1 MTHSSE
7 DEQPIE
13 QIVGEELEQLEQLFA
28 EQTHPDALELFDRA
42 SLKELV
48 AQHETPFMVLD
59 LEEVEYQYKAL
70 QAALPGV
77 KLFYAVKSLSH
88 PSLIKRLKSLGSQFD
103 LATTGEVD
111 LVKGLGVAGDA
122 CIHTHPI
129 KKDKE
134 IKSALAFG
142 CHRFVVDNPAEVLKF
157 IPYKDQVELLV
168 RVSFRS
174 QDAVVDLSRK
184 FGCALEELPGLVN
197 LAIEN
202 ELTVSG
208 LSFHVGSQSLSPMAQ
223 VNAVTASINAMNEM
237 THINWKWLD
246 IGGSFPV
253 SYQGPV
259 TPIEDFCAPVME
271 ALKALPE
278 GMEVFAEPG
287 RFISAPSMIEVLSIM
302 GKAKRGARIWYYLDD
317 GVYGALSGQMYDHA
331 KYPIS
336 PLKPVDPMG
345 DFYPSVLAGPTCD
358 SVDVV
363 DEDIELPEMQV
374 GDIMIAR
381 QMGAYT
387 IASATE
393 FNYYPK
399 PKVVVVE
406 DLIEHPDES

>member
-1 MTHSSE
+1 MKNVNPEFSA
-7 DEQPIE
+7 EQL
-13 QIVGEELEQLEQLFA
+13 VGEELEQLEQHFA
-28 EQTHPDALELFDRA
+28 EQTHPDELEQFDRA

-88 PSLIKRLKSLGSQFD
+88 PSLIKRLKNLGSQFD
-103 LATTGEVD
+103 LATTGEVE
-111 LVKGLGVAGDA
+111 LVKGLGVQGEN

-129 KKDKE
+129 KKDKD
-134 IKSALAFG
+134 IKAALAFG

-157 IPYKDQVELLV
+157 IPYKNQVELLV

-202 ELTVSG
+202 DLTVSG

-223 VNAVTASINAMNEM
+223 VNAIKASIDAMNEM
-237 THINWKWLD
+237 THVHWKWLD

-259 TPIEDFCAPVME
+259 TPIDDFCAPLMD
-271 ALKALPE
+271 ALKELPE
-278 GMEVFAEPG
+278 GLEVFAEPG
-287 RFISAPSMIEVLSIM
+287 RFIAAPSMIEVMTIM

-336 PLKPVDPMG
+336 PLKPIDPMG

-363 DEDIELPEMQV
+363 DEDIELPELQV
-374 GDIMIAR
+374 GDIMVAR

-406 DLIEHPDES
+406 DLIDHTDDN